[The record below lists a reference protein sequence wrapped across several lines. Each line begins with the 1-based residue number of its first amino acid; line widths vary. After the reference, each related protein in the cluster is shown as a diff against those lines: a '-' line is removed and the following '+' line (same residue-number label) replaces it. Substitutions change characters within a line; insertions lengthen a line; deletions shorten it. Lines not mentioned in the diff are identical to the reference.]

1 MLLAFEVSKSKQI
14 PHSLPK
20 GGGFAHSNMVQLR
33 NPIIPLLLHSLLLL
47 LLLLLLLSTTQACTR
62 VSYTS
67 GAEDGNRVII
77 GRTLD
82 WNIPPYSSIYAFP
95 AGMARNGS
103 AGEGS
108 LEWTSKYGSL
118 VITMNDAL
126 TFDGMNTEGLH
137 GGLLYLTGTDYGD
150 RDANLPGLG
159 ISFWV
164 QYFLDCYASVADVRA
179 DILGPGGE
187 ERFQVRTRGI
197 IPGLATVVHLV
208 LGDASGDNLVM
219 EYLDGKLRMY
229 QSPEY
234 RILTNEPTYDQQ
246 LALQAYWVN
255 RTEYTLPGTAGP
267 VDRFARMADNL
278 RRAPVAT
285 SMVEAVRVV
294 QSLLRGISV
303 TLRTQA
309 TAVSNAPSLWRI
321 LADTKD
327 KRYFYE
333 SVTDGVSLWVNISA
347 LDLGTGGTTK
357 RLSLEA
363 GNDGL
368 YGRYGD
374 ATEDFVNAEPYT
386 PILANSETGDG
397 LGGSGPVDIIGL
409 PNITMDRS

>member
-1 MLLAFEVSKSKQI
+1 
-14 PHSLPK
+14 
-20 GGGFAHSNMVQLR
+20 MVQLLGY
-33 NPIIPLLLHSLLLL
+33 IILCLLNLFYSRTH
-47 LLLLLLLSTTQACTR
+47 ACTR

-67 GAEDGNRVII
+67 GVEDGHRVII

-95 AGMARNGS
+95 AGITRNGS
-103 AGEGS
+103 AGENS
-108 LEWTSKYGSL
+108 LEWTSKYGSV

-126 TFDGMNTEGLH
+126 TFDGLNTEGLH
-137 GGLLYLTGTDYGD
+137 GGLLYLTGTDFGD
-150 RDANLPGLG
+150 RNTSLPGLSV
-159 ISFWV
+159 SFWV
-164 QYFLDCYASVADVRA
+164 QYFLDSYASVAEVRA
-179 DILGPGGE
+179 DILNPSGE
-187 ERFQVRTRGI
+187 QRFQVRTRGI

-208 LGDASGDNLVM
+208 LGDASGDNLIM
-219 EYLDGKLRMY
+219 EYLDGKLYLY

-234 RILTNEPTYDQQ
+234 HVITNEPTYDQQ
-246 LALQAYWVN
+246 LALQEYWRN
-255 RTEYTLPGTAGP
+255 RAEWTLPGTAGP

-285 SMVEAVRVV
+285 TMVEAVRIV
-294 QSLLRGISV
+294 QSLVRSISV

-309 TAVSNAPSLWRI
+309 TSVSNAPSLWRI

-333 SVTDGVSLWVNISA
+333 SATDGVSLWINMSA
-347 LDLGTGGTTK
+347 LDLGTRGNTK
-357 RLSLEA
+357 RMSLDA
-363 GNDGL
+363 GSAGL

-397 LGGSGPVDIIGL
+397 FGGTGPVDIIGL
-409 PNITMDRS
+409 PNITMVR